1 MAVSFDR
8 YNMSTIVSV
17 GNNTKARE
25 AFTERGSPMYNEE
38 PETNTISE
46 ADGKIYPLWARCA
59 AEFLG
64 VMMFVFVGSCQGLT
78 TYDGVL
84 HAALTHG
91 FCIFVNVA
99 TFAHISG
106 AHVNPAVTV
115 GIAAARKISPVE
127 ALFYIIS
134 QMCGAVVGG
143 LWVRSVLSYPQ
154 YVAIQGGATL
164 CAPQTAWYQGLIA
177 EALCTYFLMQ
187 TIFMTAVDGTTVLAP
202 LAIGSTVLMDIMAAG
217 AISGASMNPARSFGP
232 NIVASIFMHDKL
244 AANFWTLHWIY
255 YVGPILGALIAAGVY
270 KMLFSKDDRLEW
282 KK

>member
-1 MAVSFDR
+1 MKSPILPANSLQSQKAVYTAAADLDAR
-8 YNMSTIVSV
+8 QYNMSTIVTV

-25 AFTERGSPMYNEE
+25 AFTERGNPMYNEE

-46 ADGKIYPLWARCA
+46 ADGKIYPLWVRCA

-84 HAALTHG
+84 HAAFTHG

-115 GIAAARKISPVE
+115 GIAAARKISPLE

-202 LAIGSTVLMDIMAAG
+202 LAIGSTVLMDIMAA
-217 AISGASMNPARSFGP
+217 
-232 NIVASIFMHDKL
+232 
-244 AANFWTLHWIY
+244 
-255 YVGPILGALIAAGVY
+255 
-270 KMLFSKDDRLEW
+270 
-282 KK
+282 